1 MTKRSISI
9 IILILL
15 LSVMQLTGEDYYQGR
30 LNIKVQ
36 SPFSIINKVNG
47 IIETEQ
53 NWFNNLAVEYQ
64 ISDLKKIFHVDYVP
78 FLQWYTL
85 EFPDSISVEMVL
97 NSFQT
102 KSEIIIAEPSYR
114 YELCYIPDDS
124 LYYNQWALPKIQ
136 AEDAWEIE
144 TGSEDVIVGVI
155 DTGIDLGNPDSLFS
169 DGPHPDLDNNIIK
182 DEYGEVFGHNFI
194 NPDWPNVPFDEN
206 GHGTHV
212 SGIIAA
218 VTNNNIGVAGL
229 AGGWGEIGGVK
240 IMPVKVFPRSGGTP
254 PNIVA
259 AGILWAADPDG
270 NPASDD
276 GCDIINMSWGGPTSS
291 VIELAIDSAYA
302 WGITLIASAGNGYT
316 TDYTYSYPAKYPEV
330 IAVVSTDSTD
340 TKSDFSTYGYWTDIS
355 APGGYDIPLHR
366 PENIL
371 STTPHYPGFYFHE
384 LTDPK
389 YHMEMNYDYAD
400 GTSMAAPYI
409 AGLTALIKSH
419 FPGITND
426 SIRERILGTTDELN
440 LIKQEHIGKVGAG
453 RINTYHA
460 LIDDPHP
467 NIMAHS
473 LTIIDGNNGIFEC
486 GEIAELEIELKNWW
500 IDAYSVTGTLYT
512 DDPAITISN
521 NELDWGDISQDS
533 VASHTPLPEV
543 IDSSLEPRVIT
554 LQLEIEVDNME
565 TKILHIPLEL
575 HPNVNTSLLDTIALA
590 GEEITTRTV
599 LEDID
604 NDGIDEIIIGA
615 SNGNVYIYNHP
626 DNIITLETSAEINCT
641 PAVGDID
648 NDGEMEIVAGND
660 NGEVWVWDYQ
670 GNVQFTISS
679 DEIGGKV
686 TNNIV
691 IEDVTEDGQQEII
704 VTTKYWG
711 GGIDGF
717 HIIDIENQQ
726 VHSQPVGKIEV
737 PISVADVNNDS
748 KKEILL
754 NIDSGYAI
762 AFKVYSVNSDYS
774 IIEEFST
781 SVGSAIR
788 HSLSGPIVANIKDE
802 YPSENDLPEIII
814 SYYQFDNTAGRYYQV
829 SDNIAV
835 YHFGEENPVW
845 SMDYPA
851 MDKKSQIIVGDFS
864 KYDDGLEI
872 IFYSWYFYRLLDCD
886 GNEIEHTNLI
896 DSDNI
901 SQIFCDLDNSDYQE
915 FISLSND
922 FLTVFDNKFN
932 ELPGWKVIST
942 DSKFVNISVGNVI
955 SNNDNSIILT
965 TEDGKIY
972 AFPIDYSPTSI
983 SEWPQYQ
990 NNARNTGCYFQPLPE
1005 DIAQDITVKHN
1016 AVIDKTIGFPAKGVT
1031 LTVESGNEILF
1042 KPLGSICGGNIF
1054 AVGTE
1059 DDSITFAGLCAD
1071 TTKEYWDGISIV
1083 KDSQCHF
1090 KHCNLQNAI
1099 SAIFMEDIGNQYIE
1113 NCIIENNATGIFLY
1127 NSSPIIK
1134 ENIITWNDFGI
1145 AGLHN
1150 SMPIL
1155 TDLSEQH
1162 IPFANALVGN
1172 TLNIFLDGSITY
1184 LNNGQNDIFSL
1195 GEEYYIRL
1203 RNYPDRFLEARRN
1216 YWGTTDIE
1224 EIYTHL
1230 DPADKFII
1238 EPICEEPNT
1247 SYFPYISSE
1256 FDLLRE
1262 AYTYLGNE
1270 DYVNAEISFKNLIA
1284 TYPETQEADQSISG
1298 LFICYK
1304 ESEGNWDE
1312 FETYINNLLNQPGIS
1327 ETSQKLWFSYLNLCK
1342 REKEEYDIA
1351 IANYESILENNP
1363 TYEDS
1368 CYAVIDIGNTY
1379 LEAGNGG
1386 KSISGK
1392 YPELIPLSAE
1402 LHQKKSRELLNSIL
1416 TGKKIRSQKPEI
1428 SKLILHQN
1436 YPNPYKHNTTISY
1449 AIPKSGTVSLKIYN
1463 IKGQLVKTV
1472 VNEHKEKGY
1481 YTEIWDGRNDNGKKL
1496 ANGIYFYKIKIEGK
1510 SKVKKMLLLR

>member
-1 MTKRSISI
+1 MFPV
-9 IILILL
+9 
-15 LSVMQLTGEDYYQGR
+15 VM
-30 LNIKVQ
+30 
-36 SPFSIINKVNG
+36 
-47 IIETEQ
+47 
-53 NWFNNLAVEYQ
+53 
-64 ISDLKKIFHVDYVP
+64 
-78 FLQWYTL
+78 
-85 EFPDSISVEMVL
+85 
-97 NSFQT
+97 
-102 KSEIIIAEPSYR
+102 
-114 YELCYIPDDS
+114 
-124 LYYNQWALPKIQ
+124 
-136 AEDAWEIE
+136 
-144 TGSEDVIVGVI
+144 
-155 DTGIDLGNPDSLFS
+155 
-169 DGPHPDLDNNIIK
+169 
-182 DEYGEVFGHNFI
+182 
-194 NPDWPNVPFDEN
+194 
-206 GHGTHV
+206 
-212 SGIIAA
+212 
-218 VTNNNIGVAGL
+218 
-229 AGGWGEIGGVK
+229 
-240 IMPVKVFPRSGGTP
+240 
-254 PNIVA
+254 
-259 AGILWAADPDG
+259 
-270 NPASDD
+270 
-276 GCDIINMSWGGPTSS
+276 
-291 VIELAIDSAYA
+291 
-302 WGITLIASAGNGYT
+302 
-316 TDYTYSYPAKYPEV
+316 
-330 IAVVSTDSTD
+330 AVVSTDSTD
-340 TKSDFSTYGYWTDIS
+340 TKSDFSTYGYWTDVS

-400 GTSMAAPYI
+400 GTSMAAPYV
-409 AGLTALIKSH
+409 AGLAALIKSH
-419 FPGITND
+419 YPEITNNE
-426 SIRERILGTTDELN
+426 IRERILGTTDELN

-453 RINTYHA
+453 RINAYHA

-473 LTIIDGNNGIFEC
+473 LTIIDDNNGIFEC

-500 IDAYSVTGTLYT
+500 INAYSVTGTLYT
-512 DDPAITISN
+512 DDPAITISD
-521 NELDWGDISQDS
+521 NELYWDDIGQYL
-533 VASHTPLPEV
+533 VASHTPLLEV
-543 IDSSLEPRVIT
+543 TDNSLNPRVVT
-554 LQLEIEVDNME
+554 FQLEIRADNME
-565 TKILHIPLEL
+565 TKILHIPLEV
-575 HPNVNTSLLDTIALA
+575 HPNVNTSLLDTISLA
-590 GEEITTRTV
+590 GGEITTRTV
-599 LEDID
+599 LDDID
-604 NDGIDEIIIGA
+604 NDRIDEIIVGS

-626 DNIITLETSAEINCT
+626 SDIIIMDTGAEINCT

-686 TNNIV
+686 ANNIV
-691 IEDVTEDGQQEII
+691 IEDVTGDGQQEII
-704 VTTKYWG
+704 LTTDEHN
-711 GGIDGF
+711 GGINGF
-717 HIIDIENQQ
+717 HVIDIESQQ

-802 YPSENDLPEIII
+802 YPSEDDLPEIII

-829 SDNIAV
+829 SDNIVV

-845 SMDYPA
+845 SIDYPA

-942 DSKFVNISVGNVI
+942 DSKFVDISVGNVI

-972 AFPIDYSPTSI
+972 AFPIDYPPTSI

-1005 DIAQDITVKHN
+1005 EIAQDITVKHN
-1016 AVIDKTIGFPAKGVT
+1016 AVIDKEVRFSTMDIDASLIFEPGI
-1031 LTVESGNEILF
+1031 EILF
-1042 KPLGSICGGNIF
+1042 KPSGTIF
-1054 AVGTE
+1054 GRNVVAVGDE
-1059 DDSITFAGLCAD
+1059 NNMIKFAGLCAD
-1071 TTKEYWDGISIV
+1071 TIKSYWEGISMEG
-1083 KDSQCHF
+1083 KGKCHF
-1090 KHCNLQNAI
+1090 KYCELKNANV
-1099 SAIFMEDIGNQYIE
+1099 SIFLEDIEHQTIE
-1113 NCIIENNATGIFLY
+1113 NCIIENDSIGILLY
-1127 NSSPIIK
+1127 HSSPIIK
-1134 ENIITWNDFGI
+1134 ENIITNNDYGI
-1145 AGLHN
+1145 VGYHK

-1155 TDLSEQH
+1155 SALDSPEY
-1162 IPFANALVGN
+1162 PFRNAIVN
-1172 TLNIFLDGSITY
+1172 NNVRDIFLDSSIPY
-1184 LNNGQNDIFSL
+1184 LNNGFNDIYNTF
-1195 GEEYYIRL
+1195 GGCYIEL
-1203 RNYPDRFLEARRN
+1203 ENYPDRFLKARRN

-1230 DPADKFII
+1230 EPADLFII

-1247 SYFPYISSE
+1247 SYNPFSDPKYE
-1256 FDLLRE
+1256 LLKE
-1262 AYTYLGNE
+1262 AYSYLGNE
-1270 DYVNAEISFKNLIA
+1270 DYANAELTFKNLIA
-1284 TYPETQEADQSISG
+1284 AYPETQEADQSISG
-1298 LFICYK
+1298 LFVCYK

-1312 FETYINNLLNQPGIS
+1312 FETYINSLLNQPGIS

-1342 REKEEYDIA
+1342 REKEEYNEA
-1351 IANYESILENNP
+1351 IAGYESILSNNP

-1392 YPELIPLSAE
+1392 YPELIPISAE
-1402 LHQKKSRELLNSIL
+1402 LHQLKTRDLLNSIL
-1416 TGKKIRSQKPEI
+1416 TGKKIHSYKPEF
-1428 SKLILHQN
+1428 SKFILYQN
-1436 YPNPYKHNTTISY
+1436 YPNPYSINTTISY
-1449 AIPKSGTVSLKIYN
+1449 GIPKSGTVSLKIYN
-1463 IKGQLVKTV
+1463 IKGQLVKTI